1 MQPSLPS
8 EDLPGLD
15 GPDYLALVIEWND
28 DDDDDDVTT
37 LVTREITPEPA
48 SRISTIR
55 TIAAVV
61 GALGALLFA
70 AWGIRRLRSA

>member
-1 MQPSLPS
+1 MQPTLPG

-28 DDDDDDVTT
+28 EDDVVT
-37 LVTREITPEPA
+37 LVNRKLPPESQEPA
-48 SRISTIR
+48 SRTGTIR

-70 AWGIRRLRSA
+70 AWGIRRLRAA